1 MSDSLRP
8 YGLQHTR
15 LPCPPLSQEFA
26 QVHVHW
32 VIVMSITIVML
43 SNHLILCHPLLLLLS
58 SNFSASGLF
67 PTSQLFSS
75 GVQSIEASALAS
87 VLPMNIQGWFPLGL
101 TRNPENHIL
110 PVPSPFH
117 LTPSRGLIQAPWRSR
132 WWLELGGQGSFFSSH
147 SVLFLGSFPHIIYGW
162 QFHLWVQILVLIPR
176 TPA

>member
-8 YGLQHTR
+8 YGLQHAR
-15 LPCPPLSQEFA
+15 LPCPPLSPEFA

-32 VIVMSITIVML
+32 VIVMSITTVML

-58 SNFSASGLF
+58 SNFSAAGSF

-75 GVQSIEASALAS
+75 GGQSIEASALAS
-87 VLPMNIQGWFPLGL
+87 VLPMNIQHWFPLGL

-117 LTPSRGLIQAPWRSR
+117 LTPSRSLIQAPR
-132 WWLELGGQGSFFSSH
+132 EADGGWNWEGKGPSFPLTQFFS
-147 SVLFLGSFPHIIYGW
+147 
-162 QFHLWVQILVLIPR
+162 
-176 TPA
+176 